1 MEILSNETVKRITNI
16 GHENLE
22 IGEQVRV
29 LEQLRNSGYSMYQA
43 REIIVLGVRYSRRKR
58 EKKLLE
64 RETWY
69 LARLDQGEN
78 KKEKME
84 GRKIVRGFRRLN
96 HKRITR
102 EDDSGKVKKEQIVK
116 AVMFSPCTRR
126 GELVKEL
133 RESENTLGR
142 KTRAKLK
149 IMERCGT
156 KIVDIFM
163 AADPKC
169 GQDYP

>member
-84 GRKIVRGFRRLN
+84 GRKIIPESKVQD
-96 HKRITR
+96 R
-102 EDDSGKVKKEQIVK
+102 E
-116 AVMFSPCTRR
+116 
-126 GELVKEL
+126 
-133 RESENTLGR
+133 ENDR
-142 KTRAKLK
+142 
-149 IMERCGT
+149 
-156 KIVDIFM
+156 
-163 AADPKC
+163 
-169 GQDYP
+169 